1 MSTPVLNNALFYED
15 KFVKATSHLD
25 SLHLRNMIG
34 DVKPTDMGVVDLW
47 AMMQKTSMPLYQ
59 MAKFG
64 GKNIVTVDDPRGEW
78 SWKTPLANDLPYI
91 VANIEDDQS
100 TTLGKMGTTFKIKLN
115 ERAFGHGDI
124 ITYDK
129 MNGAELYITEEDILP
144 QGDGYVYTVTLP
156 EGGAAD
162 HLDPK
167 FLAPGTK
174 YFRVGS
180 VRGEYGER
188 FSDISVKTGYR
199 EYFNFV
205 GNGKAQVHYTITDT
219 ADAMLKG
226 ALRADGTVPVM
237 QIWRCRDNEILDPSV
252 KTFNDLK
259 NKLGKEGFA
268 AAVQEGRLSTTYL
281 TQLEAAHMNKITAD
295 IENQLMWGKGG
306 VIKTDGADDVR
317 LSVGLWKQLDN
328 GYKRMYN
335 KASFS
340 LDMFESEIYNFYN
353 GRVDLTNPDP
363 TINVVVQT
371 GRAGYKLASDAIMKK
386 ALNST
391 INSGLAVNA
400 DKSGLGVIKGT
411 PMNLSY
417 GMSFGAITFP
427 LLANVSFVI
436 NPALDPIEAND
447 VENPMIDGYRLSSYS
462 FIVNDIT
469 DDNQDNIYLLK
480 KKWDGEFR
488 WWYQNGT
495 GDYNGKN
502 AGFASTGR
510 FAGYSVFM
518 EQAYPAIW
526 VKDPTKILKIVMKNP
541 ITGGTL

>member
-1 MSTPVLNNALFYED
+1 MSTPVLNNSLFFED
-15 KFVKATSHLD
+15 KVLKATSHLD
-25 SLHLRNMIG
+25 SYHLRNMLG

-59 MAKFG
+59 MANFG
-64 GKNIVTVDDPRGEW
+64 TKNIKLVDDPKGMF
-78 SWKTPLANDLPYI
+78 SWRTPIANDLPYI
-91 VANIEDDQS
+91 VADIEDP
-100 TTLGKMGTTFKIKLN
+100 TNNNLGRAGSSFKIKLN
-115 ERAFGHGDI
+115 ERAFGHGDL

-156 EGGAAD
+156 EGGAVQALD
-162 HLDPK
+162 HQ
-167 FLAPGTK
+167 FLKPGTK

-188 FSDISVKTGYR
+188 FSDLSIKTGYR
-199 EYFNFV
+199 EFYNYV
-205 GNGKAQVHYTITDT
+205 GNGKAQVHYSITDT

-226 ALRADGTVPVM
+226 AMRADGSIPVT
-237 QIWRCRDNEILDPSV
+237 QIWRLRDNSLIDPSI
-252 KTFNDLK
+252 KNFDDLK
-259 NKLGKEGFA
+259 NKLGEAGLRNAISEGK
-268 AAVQEGRLSTTYL
+268 LSTSYL
-281 TQLEAAHMNKITAD
+281 TQLEAAHMTKITAD

-306 VIKTDGADDVR
+306 LIKTDGADDVR

-328 GYKRMYN
+328 SYKRMYN

-363 TINVVVQT
+363 SINIVVQT
-371 GRAGYKLASDAIMKK
+371 GRAGYKLASEAIMKR

-391 INSGLAVNA
+391 IGSGLSVNA

-427 LLANVSFVI
+427 ALANVSFVI

-447 VENPMIDGYRLSSYS
+447 IENPIIDGYRLSSYS
-462 FIVNDIT
+462 FIINDIT
-469 DDNQDNIYLLK
+469 DNVQDNIFLLK
-480 KKWDGEFR
+480 KKYDSGFR

-502 AGFASTGR
+502 AGFASSGR
-510 FAGYSVFM
+510 FAGYTVFM

-526 VKDPTKILKIVMKNP
+526 VKDPTKMMKIVMKNP
-541 ITGGTL
+541 ITGGSL